1 MLLRANELSRLRS
14 STDLLENTVDRRNDY
29 PLGLYDFQLYGLVPG
44 QAARV
49 VLPLADAIPAD
60 ATYPKFHPQRG
71 WEDFVTDDSNQLAS
85 ASPTVDLCPSPGGRS
100 WQSGLIEG
108 LYYIQLT
115 LSDGGPNDADGIAN
129 GTIVDPSG
137 VGIAIPDVT
146 APTVTVPGGIV
157 VEASSPT
164 GALVSYDA
172 VAGFLAAGTFQDEV
186 DGSLKVTPAA
196 DGIDLDNG
204 DARLSLGTTMVT
216 FTCTDASANETT
228 VQSSIEVVD
237 TTDPELSVPGSTSV
251 KSDTAVA
258 ASDRAAAAFLG
269 ATCTDAVGTTTVTND
284 APGSFPLGTT
294 TVTFS
299 CADGK
304 WQHGVGNGNVLR
316 C

>member
-1 MLLRANELSRLRS
+1 M
-14 STDLLENTVDRRNDY
+14 
-29 PLGLYDFQLYGLVPG
+29 
-44 QAARV
+44 
-49 VLPLADAIPAD
+49 
-60 ATYPKFHPQRG
+60 
-71 WEDFVTDDSNQLAS
+71 
-85 ASPTVDLCPSPGGRS
+85 
-100 WQSGLIEG
+100 IEG

-146 APTVTVPGGIV
+146 APTVTAPGGIV

-251 KSDTAVA
+251 ESDTAVA
-258 ASDRAAAAFLG
+258 ASDRAAAA
-269 ATCTDAVGTTTVTND
+269 
-284 APGSFPLGTT
+284 
-294 TVTFS
+294 
-299 CADGK
+299 
-304 WQHGVGNGNVLR
+304 
-316 C
+316 

>member
-1 MLLRANELSRLRS
+1 
-14 STDLLENTVDRRNDY
+14 
-29 PLGLYDFQLYGLVPG
+29 
-44 QAARV
+44 
-49 VLPLADAIPAD
+49 
-60 ATYPKFHPQRG
+60 
-71 WEDFVTDDSNQLAS
+71 
-85 ASPTVDLCPSPGGRS
+85 
-100 WQSGLIEG
+100 
-108 LYYIQLT
+108 
-115 LSDGGPNDADGIAN
+115 
-129 GTIVDPSG
+129 
-137 VGIAIPDVT
+137 
-146 APTVTVPGGIV
+146 
-157 VEASSPT
+157 
-164 GALVSYDA
+164 
-172 VAGFLAAGTFQDEV
+172 
-186 DGSLKVTPAA
+186 LKVTPAA